1 MANLIKYVGTYQYS
15 NKLLTNSKGLKLL
28 IANRSNVSK
37 TKTPL
42 FLIDKTLP
50 VGKYVSSLYP
60 LSKVDTFRFD
70 FKGVGYT
77 LKLDSTKEEAIITQN
92 QSPLYINR
100 TL

>member
-1 MANLIKYVGTYQYS
+1 MANLIKYVGTYQYE
-15 NKLLTNSKGLKLL
+15 NKVLTNIEGLKLL

-50 VGKYVSSLYP
+50 PGKYVSSLYP

-70 FKGVGYT
+70 FKGSAYNLIVNESLGI
-77 LKLDSTKEEAIITQN
+77 ANIIHVLI
-92 QSPLYINR
+92 S
-100 TL
+100 